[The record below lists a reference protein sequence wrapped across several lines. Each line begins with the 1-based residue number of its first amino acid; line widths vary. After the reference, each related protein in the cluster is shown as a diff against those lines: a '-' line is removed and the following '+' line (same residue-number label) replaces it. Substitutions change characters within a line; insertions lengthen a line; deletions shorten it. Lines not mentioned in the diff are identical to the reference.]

1 MAADRNPKL
10 IVDLNKLRNNIEK
23 VQHLCQDA
31 GVEIAGVIKGFTG
44 LPEVAAQFE
53 RCGCRF
59 IASSRIEQLEAVK
72 AHGIQT
78 PLMMIRIPMLS
89 EAAEIV
95 RVTDISLNSSVEV
108 LKELNKQAGLQD
120 KKHQVNARVWKKVR
134 AVKPHER
141 TEEDCNEMIDA
152 LADVKIECATLE
164 KEYLQKFKEILPAK
178 KLMRV
183 QMAEDRFQ
191 RELLRGMQQGRGKKP
206 EEKQ

>member
-1 MAADRNPKL
+1 MKRYLLLIISIVCLAASAQ
-10 IVDLNKLRNNIEK
+10 E
-23 VQHLCQDA
+23 Q
-31 GVEIAGVIKGFTG
+31 TG
-44 LPEVAAQFE
+44 APRRPRMTPEEFQTKQKE
-53 RCGCRF
+53 F
-59 IASSRIEQLEAVK
+59 IAIHAELTEEESA
-72 AHGIQT
+72 T
-78 PLMMIRIPMLS
+78 FFPLYF
-89 EAAEIV
+89 E
-95 RVTDISLNSSVEV
+95 
-108 LKELNKQAGLQD
+108 LQD
-120 KKHQVNARVWKKVR
+120 KKHQANARVWKKAR

-152 LADVKIECATLE
+152 LADVKVECATLE

>member
-1 MAADRNPKL
+1 M
-10 IVDLNKLRNNIEK
+10 
-23 VQHLCQDA
+23 
-31 GVEIAGVIKGFTG
+31 T
-44 LPEVAAQFE
+44 PEEFQTKQKE
-53 RCGCRF
+53 F
-59 IASSRIEQLEAVK
+59 IAIHAELTEEESA
-72 AHGIQT
+72 T
-78 PLMMIRIPMLS
+78 FFPLYF
-89 EAAEIV
+89 E
-95 RVTDISLNSSVEV
+95 
-108 LKELNKQAGLQD
+108 LQD
-120 KKHQVNARVWKKVR
+120 KKHQANARVWKKAR

-164 KEYLQKFKEILPAK
+164 KEYLLKFKKILPAK